1 MDDCQMPVSSI
12 LLMERLWSAQLLAV
26 EQDSQ
31 ASIFR
36 QAGLF
41 YKHWSAGSILKVQ
54 FYKLCSAG
62 SLLYTLSCRFS
73 FLYYRLNSAYSLL
86 QILQVQFSVLQVQ
99 FLQNERQDMICE

>member
-1 MDDCQMPVSSI
+1 MPVSSI
-12 LLMERLWSAQLLAV
+12 PLTERLRSTQLHAV
-26 EQDSQ
+26 EYDSQ
-31 ASIFR
+31 ASLFR
-36 QAGLF
+36 QAALF
-41 YKHWSAGSILKVQ
+41 YKSCSAVSILKVQ